1 MIVGFQGPVIKT
13 PLCYIYIQY
22 ANKLNKVLFEFSK
35 NNINKFVTYTYIMY
49 FFFCRLKLLCSN
61 FSRLKTFF
69 QVFLFLG
76 FIFFRTFIPENLLTA
91 PHTILGKKRPRNLKH
106 RTLIPMT
113 FFPRTSENSNFF
125 PEFLFPGFF
134 SWNFFPRTSLHRFI
148 QNIAR
153 FREAVCTYPQA
164 CMEFLF
170 NLEKTEDLSFS

>member
-1 MIVGFQGPVIKT
+1 
-13 PLCYIYIQY
+13 
-22 ANKLNKVLFEFSK
+22 
-35 NNINKFVTYTYIMY
+35 
-49 FFFCRLKLLCSN
+49 
-61 FSRLKTFF
+61 
-69 QVFLFLG
+69 
-76 FIFFRTFIPENLLTA
+76 
-91 PHTILGKKRPRNLKH
+91 
-106 RTLIPMT
+106 MT